1 MDLFKQTWVVHRDL
15 GDQSDDILKYGRK
28 IKALGPMWPSTM
40 QQNFGLSGTLTVSQI
55 YIQLETDDSMG
66 GVIYSYPAVLGD
78 FTKLAEV
85 IEKTPDQISELY
97 RVCKEEE
104 EAVVNYAMFDIAE
117 QKERRVSVAFP
128 IKSKVN
134 DEMVFKGA
142 VIWESQLNQTF
153 KQTIIPDSFTKKDY
167 PFIQFRMP
175 QHPEISNFND
185 LNQEFKSEVEPK
197 KYYGSGQIVPVPV
210 IPDKDT
216 DGGGGKEFT
225 GPKVP
230 TGIRRV
236 LQKQFGG
243 GGSISDT
250 WDGDLPPD
258 VQPAPPQE
266 EDESESDDD
275 EVSEPVFIDPFVLDL
290 PLG

>member
-1 MDLFKQTWVVHRDL
+1 
-15 GDQSDDILKYGRK
+15 
-28 IKALGPMWPSTM
+28 
-40 QQNFGLSGTLTVSQI
+40 
-55 YIQLETDDSMG
+55 
-66 GVIYSYPAVLGD
+66 
-78 FTKLAEV
+78 
-85 IEKTPDQISELY
+85 
-97 RVCKEEE
+97 
-104 EAVVNYAMFDIAE
+104 
-117 QKERRVSVAFP
+117 
-128 IKSKVN
+128 
-134 DEMVFKGA
+134 
-142 VIWESQLNQTF
+142 
-153 KQTIIPDSFTKKDY
+153 
-167 PFIQFRMP
+167 
-175 QHPEISNFND
+175 

-266 EDESESDDD
+266 TESESDDD

-290 PLG
+290 PLGQIVHEINRDDLIS